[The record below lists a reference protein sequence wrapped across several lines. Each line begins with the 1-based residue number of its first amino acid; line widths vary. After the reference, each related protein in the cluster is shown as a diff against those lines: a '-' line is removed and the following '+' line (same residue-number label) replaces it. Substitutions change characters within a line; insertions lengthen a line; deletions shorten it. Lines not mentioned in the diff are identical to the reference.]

1 MNRKLFLLSTLAAAA
16 LLGGCANL
24 APVYTRPAAPVASN
38 WPVAASSAGAPASAP
53 ALAAQTGWRDV
64 VSDAGLRATIEQALA
79 NNRSLRATLL
89 AIQQARATY
98 QIQEAAQLPTVN
110 AQASFSASRT
120 PAQASSSGAVVNTR
134 SLAAGLGAASYEL
147 DFFARVQ
154 NLKDAALQAYLQT
167 EEAAR
172 SAQIA
177 LVAEVSTAWLTLAAD
192 QDLQAL
198 AQATLQSQQD
208 SFAMTKRRVE
218 LGADSE
224 LTLLQAQTTVDAA
237 RRDAAAYEAQV
248 RQDRNALD
256 LLVGGTLAAAQ
267 LPQPGAAA
275 KATQLV
281 AVPAEL
287 PSSLLQRR
295 PDVLAAE
302 HQLKAAHAD
311 IGAARAALF
320 PSISLTAQAGTAS
333 SSLGE
338 LFRGGAWTFSPSVSW
353 PIFDGGSRR
362 AAVTVAEVTSD
373 IRLAGYEYAVQT
385 AFREVADALAIRAS
399 LDARLSAQQALGSA
413 TQRSLELAQQ
423 RYRGGADSYL
433 AVLDAQRT
441 AYAAR
446 QSLISLQLTE
456 QINRVTLFKVLGGG
470 WS

>member
-1 MNRKLFLLSTLAAAA
+1 MNRKLIVLTTVAAAA
-16 LLGGCANL
+16 LLSACANL
-24 APVYTRPAAPVASN
+24 APAYSTPTA
-38 WPVAASSAGAPASAP
+38 PVAASWPVSTLANATTASAQ
-53 ALAAQTGWRDV
+53 LGWREV
-64 VSDAGLRATIEQALA
+64 VVHAGLRATLAQALD

-110 AQASFSASRT
+110 AQGNFGATRT
-120 PAQASSSGAVVNTR
+120 PAQASSGGAVVNTR
-134 SLAAGLGAASYEL
+134 TLSAGLGVAAYEL
-147 DFFARVQ
+147 DFFGRVQ
-154 NLKDAALQAYLQT
+154 NLKDAALEAYLQT

-208 SFAMTKRRVE
+208 SYAMTKRRVE

-224 LTLLQAQTTVDAA
+224 LTLLQAQTTVETA

-256 LLVGGTLAAAQ
+256 LLVGGTLAAAN

-275 KATQLV
+275 QATQLV

-287 PSSLLQRR
+287 PSSVLQRR

-302 HQLKAAHAD
+302 HQLKAANAD

-320 PSISLTAQAGTAS
+320 PSISLTASAGTAS
-333 SSLGE
+333 RSLGD
-338 LFRGGAWTFSPSVSW
+338 LFKGGAWAFAPGVSL
-353 PIFDGGSRR
+353 PIFDGGSRK
-362 AAVTVAEVTSD
+362 AAVTVAEVTRD
-373 IRLAGYEYAVQT
+373 IRLAGYESTVQT
-385 AFREVADALAIRAS
+385 AFREVADALAVRAS
-399 LDARLSAQQALGSA
+399 LAPRMAAQQALAQA

-423 RYRGGADSYL
+423 RYLSGADNYL
-433 AVLDAQRT
+433 TVLDAQRT
-441 AYAAR
+441 AYTA
-446 QSLISLQLTE
+446 QQGLISLQLTE
-456 QINRVTLFKVLGGG
+456 HTNRVTLFKVLGGG
-470 WS
+470 WA